1 MTDQE
6 FLALNTEV
14 ERLEARQEAS
24 LNDPDMD
31 IDERRAIA
39 DEYMRKYRELTDEGL
54 RRVTIYKDTD

>member
-14 ERLEARQEAS
+14 ERLQALHEAS

-31 IDERRAIA
+31 INERRAIT
-39 DEYMRKYRELTDEGL
+39 DEYMRKSRELNEEGL
-54 RRVTIYKDTD
+54 RRIALYKDTD